1 MNRIILSTMLLC
13 AGTLVFGQQQKKI
26 QQNGSKEE
34 NSNVGKADI
43 TKASIYN
50 YTIFPQTIDIA
61 RHFNLTPEQG
71 KANIRNSIAG
81 IIELVLP
88 KPLFAQDK

>member
-1 MNRIILSTMLLC
+1 MNRIILSTMLC
-13 AGTLVFGQQQKKI
+13 VGTLVFGQQQKGI
-26 QQNGSKEE
+26 QQNSSKEE

-50 YTIFPQTIDIA
+50 YTIFPETINIA

-71 KANIRNSIAG
+71 KASVRNSIAG
-81 IIELVLP
+81 FTQLVLP
-88 KPLFAQDK
+88 KELFSSYQQ